1 VKLYLDVCCL
11 NRPFD
16 DQSQNRVR
24 LKAETVL
31 SILEL
36 AGSGALEIIGSDI
49 IDDELSQMPNH
60 ERREKVGL
68 LLLSASLHISLTP
81 AIERRAMELAK
92 WNITPLDAM
101 HLASAESARADY
113 FLTTDNDLLR
123 KAGRRQ
129 YGLKVKVENPAKWL
143 IQETTDENGHAQSR

>member
-24 LKAETVL
+24 LEAEAVL

-49 IDDELSQMPNH
+49 IDDELSQMPDN
-60 ERREKVGL
+60 ERCEKVGL
-68 LLLSASLHISLTP
+68 LLALASSHVSLTP
-81 AIERRAMELAK
+81 AIERRAVELVE

-113 FLTTDNDLLR
+113 FLTTDDDLLR

-129 YGLKVKVENPAKWL
+129 SGLKVKVDNPAKWL